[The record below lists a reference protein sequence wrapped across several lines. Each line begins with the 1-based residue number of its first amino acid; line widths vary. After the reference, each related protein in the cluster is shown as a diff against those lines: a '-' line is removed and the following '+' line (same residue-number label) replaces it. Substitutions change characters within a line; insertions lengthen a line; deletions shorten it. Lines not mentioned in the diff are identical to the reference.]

1 MPLSTIFQLYLGG
14 QFYWLR
20 KPATV
25 LVYMTTKPLQHCIPL
40 SNIDKTPLA
49 GIFMMADVDFGKI
62 LPGLN
67 NNLTQDTVMGH
78 YSSSYDC

>member
-14 QFYWLR
+14 QFYWWR

-40 SNIDKTPLA
+40 SNIDTTLLA

-67 NNLTQDTVMGH
+67 NNLR
-78 YSSSYDC
+78 